1 MKNFLLCKSCN
12 TQNPHYQHICINCKN
27 YLRERVVNI
36 DLWKTT
42 GMLTESPVKGFKQL
56 IFSEHKNFIFLIIFF
71 ASIKLLIDSIFIG
84 ISYGAYYPL
93 SNFIIKYI
101 FMLAMV
107 TGFLYLFAIILNA
120 IDKKAGYSSRVKDHF
135 AIFTYSLIPH
145 VAGLVSVFVIELVLF
160 GGYLFSY
167 QPSPFDIKEFL
178 AYTLLVFEFL
188 VIAWSIFLTF
198 MAAFSHSGRI
208 MYSIL
213 VSLFFNLFLYTG
225 IYLFSNIFIR

>member
-1 MKNFLLCKSCN
+1 
-12 TQNPHYQHICINCKN
+12 
-27 YLRERVVNI
+27 
-36 DLWKTT
+36 
-42 GMLTESPVKGFKQL
+42 MLTEVPAKAFKQV
-56 IFSEHKNFIFLIIFF
+56 IFSEHKNFVFLIIFF
-71 ASIKLLIDSIFIG
+71 SALKLLIDSIFIG
-84 ISYGAYYPL
+84 IAQGAFYPL
-93 SNFIIKYI
+93 NNFITRYVFI
-101 FMLAMV
+101 LAAL
-107 TGFLYLFAIILNA
+107 TGFIYLFAFFLNLM
-120 IDKKAGYSSRVKDHF
+120 DKKAGYSSRVKDHF

-145 VAGLVSVFVIELVLF
+145 VAGLVSVFIIELVLF

-198 MAAFSHSGRI
+198 MAAFSNSGRI
-208 MYSIL
+208 TYSIL